1 MNCEKCNQNQ
11 ATIQLYMNINGKRV
25 EMPLCAS
32 CYAEV
37 RNQANFGA
45 NEFPSA
51 GGSPFDDI
59 FRQLSGAA
67 ANQSNH
73 EQRSQANPQVQ
84 TQTSGGGNGLLD
96 EFGTNLTDMAK
107 NDQLDPVIGRDKEI
121 KRVIEI
127 LNRRNKNNPVLIGEP
142 GVGKTAVVEGLANAI
157 VAGNVPSKL
166 MNKEVIL
173 LDVASLVSGTGIRG
187 QFEERMKQLI
197 KELQERKNTIL
208 FIDEVHT
215 IVGAGSAEGSM
226 DAGNIL
232 KPALARGDLQ
242 MIGATTLKEYRTIE
256 KDAALERRF
265 QPVTVN
271 EPSTKETLTILNGLK
286 PKYEDFH
293 EVVYSP
299 EALTAAVELSSRYI
313 QDRHLP
319 DKAIDLMDEVGSK
332 YNLAIEKLD
341 ENTVSE
347 RVARLEDEKNQA
359 LQMEDYEKAAKVRD
373 EITRLEENKTS
384 NSFSE
389 RPVIQASDIQA
400 IIEEKTGIPVGRLQE
415 DEQSKMKNLESNLT
429 GKVIGQEDAVK
440 KVAKAIRRSRVGLK
454 SKNRPIGSFLFVG
467 PTGVGKTELGRTL
480 ARELFGTSD
489 AMIRLDMSEFMEKH
503 SVSKLIGSPPGYVG
517 HEEAGQLTE
526 KVRRNPY
533 SIILLDEIEK
543 AHPDV
548 QHMFLQILEDGRLTD
563 SQGRTVSFKDTVI
576 IMTSNAGATETEASV
591 GFNTA
596 TDTKL
601 EKGSD
606 ILAKLGAYFKPEF
619 LNRLDSVI
627 EFKSLEKDDLVQI
640 IDLMLVDLNA
650 MLAQEGVTIDVS
662 KEVKEQ
668 LIELGY
674 DPKFGARPL
683 RRTIQ
688 EHLEDA
694 IADSLIDQP
703 EAKNLTATLND
714 DKEIIITEQVTA

>member
-1 MNCEKCNQNQ
+1 CNQNP

-45 NEFPSA
+45 NEFPGAS
-51 GGSPFDDI
+51 GSPFDDI

-67 ANQSNH
+67 SQANR
-73 EQRSQANPQVQ
+73 EQRSQAQVQ
-84 TQTSGGGNGLLD
+84 TQTAGGGNGLLD

-107 NDQLDPVIGRDKEI
+107 NEQLDPVIGRDKEI

-157 VAGNVPSKL
+157 VAGEVPSKL

-265 QPVTVN
+265 QPVTVS

-299 EALTAAVELSSRYI
+299 EALTAAVELSARYI

-332 YNLAIEKLD
+332 YNLSIEKLD

-373 EITRLEENKTS
+373 EITRLEENKTN

-429 GKVIGQEDAVK
+429 GKVIGQEDAVR

-480 ARELFGTSD
+480 ARELFGTSE

-576 IMTSNAGATETEASV
+576 IMTSNAGATDTEASV
-591 GFNTA
+591 GFNTTTEA
-596 TDTKL
+596 KL

-640 IDLMLVDLNA
+640 IDLMLVDLNE
-650 MLAQEGVTIDVS
+650 MLAQEDVTIDVS
-662 KEVKEQ
+662 KEVKEH
-668 LIELGY
+668 LIDLGY

-694 IADSLIDQP
+694 IADSLIEQP
-703 EAKNLTATLND
+703 EAKHLVATLNEN
-714 DKEIIITEQVTA
+714 KEITITEQVTV

>member
-37 RNQANFGA
+37 KNQANYGA
-45 NEFPSA
+45 NEFSGN

-67 ANQSNH
+67 NQAGR

-84 TQTSGGGNGLLD
+84 TQSAGGGNGLLD

-107 NDQLDPVIGRDKEI
+107 KDQLDPVIGRDKEI
-121 KRVIEI
+121 KRMIEI

-157 VAGNVPSKL
+157 IAGNVPSKL

-271 EPSTKETLTILNGLK
+271 EPTTKETLTILNGLK
-286 PKYEDFH
+286 AKYEDFH

-299 EALTAAVELSSRYI
+299 EALTAAVELSARYI

-332 YNLAIEKLD
+332 YNLSVEKLD

-347 RVARLEDEKNQA
+347 RVARLEEEKNHA

-415 DEQSKMKNLESNLT
+415 DEKSKMKNLESNLT

-454 SKNRPIGSFLFVG
+454 AKNRPIGSFLFVG

-480 ARELFGTSD
+480 ARELFGTSE

-503 SVSKLIGSPPGYVG
+503 SVSKLIGSPPGYLG

-576 IMTSNAGATETEASV
+576 IMTSNAGATDTEASV
-591 GFNTA
+591 GFNTGS
-596 TDTKL
+596 DTKL
-601 EKGSD
+601 EKGTD

-640 IDLMLVDLNA
+640 IDLMLVDLNT
-650 MLAQEGVTIDVS
+650 MLKQEGVTIDVS
-662 KEVKEQ
+662 SEVKEH

-674 DPKFGARPL
+674 DAKFGARPL

-694 IADSLIDQP
+694 IADNLIDHP
-703 EAKNLTATLND
+703 DAKNLLATLND
-714 DKEIIITEQVTA
+714 DKEIVITEQVTA

>member
-45 NEFPSA
+45 NEFPGA

-67 ANQSNH
+67 ANQPNR

-84 TQTSGGGNGLLD
+84 TQTSGGGNGLLN

-127 LNRRNKNNPVLIGEP
+127 LNRRSKNNPVLIGEP

-480 ARELFGTSD
+480 ARELFGTSE

-650 MLAQEGVTIDVS
+650 MLAQEGVTIAVS

>member
-45 NEFPSA
+45 NEFPGA

-67 ANQSNH
+67 NQASR
-73 EQRSQANPQVQ
+73 EQQSQRNAQVQ
-84 TQTSGGGNGLLD
+84 TQTGGAGNGLLD

-157 VAGNVPSKL
+157 VAGEVPSKL

-271 EPSTKETLTILNGLK
+271 EPSTEETLTILNGLK
-286 PKYEDFH
+286 SKYEDFH

-299 EALTAAVELSSRYI
+299 EALKAAVELSSRYI

-332 YNLAIEKLD
+332 YNLSIEKLD

-347 RVARLEDEKNQA
+347 RVARLEEEKNQA

-373 EITRLEENKTS
+373 EITRLEENKTN

-389 RPVIQASDIQA
+389 RPVIQSSDIQA

-429 GKVIGQEDAVK
+429 GKVIGQDDAVK

-454 SKNRPIGSFLFVG
+454 AKNRPIGSFLFVG

-480 ARELFGTSD
+480 ARELFGTSE

-576 IMTSNAGATETEASV
+576 IMTSNAGTTDTEASV

-596 TDTKL
+596 TDNKL

-640 IDLMLVDLNA
+640 IDLMLVDLNS

-662 KEVKEQ
+662 KEVKEH

-703 EAKNLTATLND
+703 EAKKLNATLND
-714 DKEIIITEQVTA
+714 DKNIVINEQVTV

>member
-45 NEFPSA
+45 NEFPGA

-67 ANQSNH
+67 NQASR
-73 EQRSQANPQVQ
+73 EQQSQRNAQVQ
-84 TQTSGGGNGLLD
+84 TQTGGAGNGLLD

-157 VAGNVPSKL
+157 VAGEVPSKL

-271 EPSTKETLTILNGLK
+271 EPSTEETLTILNGLK
-286 PKYEDFH
+286 SKYEDFH

-299 EALTAAVELSSRYI
+299 EALKAAVELSSRYI

-332 YNLAIEKLD
+332 YNLSIEKLD

-347 RVARLEDEKNQA
+347 RVARLEKEKNQA

-389 RPVIQASDIQA
+389 RPVIQSSDIQA

-429 GKVIGQEDAVK
+429 GKVIGQDDAVK

-454 SKNRPIGSFLFVG
+454 AKNRPIGSFLFVG

-480 ARELFGTSD
+480 ARELFGTSE

-576 IMTSNAGATETEASV
+576 IMTSNAGTTDTEASV

-596 TDTKL
+596 TDNKL

-640 IDLMLVDLNA
+640 IDLMLVDLNS

-662 KEVKEQ
+662 KEVKEH

-703 EAKNLTATLND
+703 EAKKLNATLND
-714 DKEIIITEQVTA
+714 DKNIVITEQVTV

>member
-11 ATIQLYMNINGKRV
+11 ATIQLYMNINGNRV

-45 NEFPSA
+45 NEFPGA

-67 ANQSNH
+67 ANQANR

-166 MNKEVIL
+166 INKEVIL

-286 PKYEDFH
+286 QKYEDFH

-332 YNLAIEKLD
+332 YNLSIEKLD

-480 ARELFGTSD
+480 ARELFGTSE

-576 IMTSNAGATETEASV
+576 IMTSNAGATDTEASV
-591 GFNTA
+591 GFNTTA
-596 TDTKL
+596 DTKL

-703 EAKNLTATLND
+703 EAKNLTATLNE

>member
-45 NEFPSA
+45 NEFPGA

-67 ANQSNH
+67 NQASR
-73 EQRSQANPQVQ
+73 EQQSQRNTQVQ
-84 TQTSGGGNGLLD
+84 TQTGGAGNGLLD

-157 VAGNVPSKL
+157 VAGEVPSKL

-271 EPSTKETLTILNGLK
+271 EPSTEETLTILNGLK
-286 PKYEDFH
+286 SKYEDFH

-299 EALTAAVELSSRYI
+299 EALKAAVELSSRYI

-332 YNLAIEKLD
+332 YNLSIEKLD

-347 RVARLEDEKNQA
+347 RVARLEEEKNQA

-389 RPVIQASDIQA
+389 RPVIQSSDIQA

-429 GKVIGQEDAVK
+429 GKVIGQDDAVK

-454 SKNRPIGSFLFVG
+454 AKNRPIGSFLFVG

-480 ARELFGTSD
+480 ARELFGTSE

-576 IMTSNAGATETEASV
+576 IMTSNAGTTDTEASV

-596 TDTKL
+596 TDNKL

-640 IDLMLVDLNA
+640 IDLMLVDLNS

-662 KEVKEQ
+662 KEVKEH

-703 EAKNLTATLND
+703 EAKKLNATLND
-714 DKEIIITEQVTA
+714 DKNIVITEQVTV

>member
-37 RNQANFGA
+37 RNQANYGA
-45 NEFPSA
+45 NEFSGN

-67 ANQSNH
+67 NQAGR

-84 TQTSGGGNGLLD
+84 TQSAGGGNGLLD

-107 NDQLDPVIGRDKEI
+107 KDQLDPVIGRDKEI
-121 KRVIEI
+121 KRMIEI

-157 VAGNVPSKL
+157 IAGNVPSKL

-271 EPSTKETLTILNGLK
+271 EPTTKETLTILNGLK
-286 PKYEDFH
+286 AKYEDFH

-299 EALTAAVELSSRYI
+299 EALTAAVELSARYI

-332 YNLAIEKLD
+332 YNLSIEKLD

-347 RVARLEDEKNQA
+347 RVARLEEEKNHA

-415 DEQSKMKNLESNLT
+415 DEKSKMKNLESNLT

-454 SKNRPIGSFLFVG
+454 AKNRPIGSFLFVG

-480 ARELFGTSD
+480 ARELFGTSE

-576 IMTSNAGATETEASV
+576 IMTSNAGATDTEASV
-591 GFNTA
+591 GFNTGS
-596 TDTKL
+596 DTKL
-601 EKGSD
+601 EKGTD

-640 IDLMLVDLNA
+640 IDLMLLDLNT
-650 MLAQEGVTIDVS
+650 MLKQEGVTIDVS
-662 KEVKEQ
+662 SEVKEH

-674 DPKFGARPL
+674 DAKFGARPL

-694 IADSLIDQP
+694 IADNLIDHP
-703 EAKNLTATLND
+703 DAKNLLATLND
-714 DKEIIITEQVTA
+714 DKEIVITEQVTA

>member
-37 RNQANFGA
+37 RNQANYGA
-45 NEFPSA
+45 NEFSGN

-67 ANQSNH
+67 NQAGR
-73 EQRSQANPQVQ
+73 EQRSQSNPQIQ
-84 TQTSGGGNGLLD
+84 TQSAGGGNGLLD

-107 NDQLDPVIGRDKEI
+107 KDQLDPVIGRDKEI
-121 KRVIEI
+121 KRMIEI

-157 VAGNVPSKL
+157 IAGNVPSKL

-271 EPSTKETLTILNGLK
+271 EPTTKETLTILNGLK
-286 PKYEDFH
+286 AKYEDFH

-299 EALTAAVELSSRYI
+299 EALTAAVELSARYI

-332 YNLAIEKLD
+332 YNLSIEKLD

-347 RVARLEDEKNQA
+347 RVARLEEEKNHA

-415 DEQSKMKNLESNLT
+415 DEKSKMKNLESNLT

-454 SKNRPIGSFLFVG
+454 AKNRPIGSFLFVG

-480 ARELFGTSD
+480 ARELFGTSE

-576 IMTSNAGATETEASV
+576 IMTSNAGATDTEASV
-591 GFNTA
+591 GFNTGS
-596 TDTKL
+596 DTKL
-601 EKGSD
+601 EKGTD

-640 IDLMLVDLNA
+640 IDLMLLDLNT
-650 MLAQEGVTIDVS
+650 MLKQEGVTIDVS
-662 KEVKEQ
+662 SEVKEH

-674 DPKFGARPL
+674 DAKFGARPL

-694 IADSLIDQP
+694 IADNLINHPD
-703 EAKNLTATLND
+703 AKNLLATLND
-714 DKEIIITEQVTA
+714 DKEIVITEQVTA

>member
-1 MNCEKCNQNQ
+1 MNCEKCNQNP

-45 NEFPSA
+45 NEFPGAS
-51 GGSPFDDI
+51 GSPFDDI

-67 ANQSNH
+67 SQANR
-73 EQRSQANPQVQ
+73 EQRSQANAQVQ
-84 TQTSGGGNGLLD
+84 TQTASGGNGLLD

-107 NDQLDPVIGRDKEI
+107 NEQLDPVIGRDKEI

-157 VAGNVPSKL
+157 VAGEVPSKL

-232 KPALARGDLQ
+232 KPALARDDLQ

-265 QPVTVN
+265 QPVTVS

-299 EALTAAVELSSRYI
+299 EALSAAVELSARYI

-332 YNLAIEKLD
+332 YNLSIEKLD

-347 RVARLEDEKNQA
+347 RVARLEEEKNQA

-429 GKVIGQEDAVK
+429 GKVIGQEDAVR

-480 ARELFGTSD
+480 ARELFGTSE

-526 KVRRNPY
+526 KVRHNPY

-576 IMTSNAGATETEASV
+576 IMTSNAGATDTEASV
-591 GFNTA
+591 GFNT
-596 TDTKL
+596 TTESKL

-627 EFKSLEKDDLVQI
+627 EFKSLEKEDLVQI
-640 IDLMLVDLNA
+640 IDLMLVDLNE
-650 MLAQEGVTIDVS
+650 MLAQEDVTIDVS
-662 KEVKEQ
+662 KEVKEH
-668 LIELGY
+668 LIDLGY

-694 IADSLIDQP
+694 IADSLIEQP
-703 EAKNLTATLND
+703 EAKHLVATLND
-714 DKEIIITEQVTA
+714 NKEITITEQVTV

>member
-1 MNCEKCNQNQ
+1 MNCEKCNQNL

-45 NEFPSA
+45 NEFPGAS
-51 GGSPFDDI
+51 GSPFDDI

-67 ANQSNH
+67 NQANR
-73 EQRSQANPQVQ
+73 EQRNQAQVQ
-84 TQTSGGGNGLLD
+84 TQTAGGGNGLLD

-107 NDQLDPVIGRDKEI
+107 NEQLDPVIGRDKEI

-157 VAGNVPSKL
+157 VAGEVPSKL

-265 QPVTVN
+265 QPVTVS

-299 EALTAAVELSSRYI
+299 EALTAAVELSARYI

-332 YNLAIEKLD
+332 YNLSIEKLD

-373 EITRLEENKTS
+373 EITRLEENKTN

-429 GKVIGQEDAVK
+429 GKVIGQEDAVR

-480 ARELFGTSD
+480 ARELFGTSE

-576 IMTSNAGATETEASV
+576 IMTSNAGATDTEASV
-591 GFNTA
+591 GFNT
-596 TDTKL
+596 TTESKL

-640 IDLMLVDLNA
+640 IDLMLVDLNE
-650 MLAQEGVTIDVS
+650 MLAQEDVTIDVS
-662 KEVKEQ
+662 KEVKEH
-668 LIELGY
+668 LIDLGY

-694 IADSLIDQP
+694 IADSLIEQP
-703 EAKNLTATLND
+703 EAKHLVATLNEN
-714 DKEIIITEQVTA
+714 KEITITEQVTV

>member
-45 NEFPSA
+45 NEFPGA

-67 ANQSNH
+67 NQASR
-73 EQRSQANPQVQ
+73 EQQSQRNTQVQ
-84 TQTSGGGNGLLD
+84 TQTGGAGNGLLD

-157 VAGNVPSKL
+157 VAGEVPSKL

-232 KPALARGDLQ
+232 KPALARGELQ

-271 EPSTKETLTILNGLK
+271 EPSTEETLTILNGLK
-286 PKYEDFH
+286 SKYEDFH

-299 EALTAAVELSSRYI
+299 EALKAAVELSSRYI

-332 YNLAIEKLD
+332 YNLSIEKLD

-347 RVARLEDEKNQA
+347 RVARLEEEKNQA

-389 RPVIQASDIQA
+389 RPVIQSSDIQA

-429 GKVIGQEDAVK
+429 GKVIGQDDAVK

-454 SKNRPIGSFLFVG
+454 AKNRPIGSFLFVG

-480 ARELFGTSD
+480 ARELFGTSE

-576 IMTSNAGATETEASV
+576 IMTSNAGTTDTEASV

-596 TDTKL
+596 TDNKL

-640 IDLMLVDLNA
+640 IDLMLVDLNS

-662 KEVKEQ
+662 KEVKEH

-703 EAKNLTATLND
+703 EAKKLNATLND
-714 DKEIIITEQVTA
+714 DKNIVITEQVTV

>member
-37 RNQANFGA
+37 RNQANYGA
-45 NEFPSA
+45 NEFSGN

-67 ANQSNH
+67 NQAGR
-73 EQRSQANPQVQ
+73 EQRSQSNPQVQ
-84 TQTSGGGNGLLD
+84 TQSAGGGNGLLD

-107 NDQLDPVIGRDKEI
+107 KDQLDPVIGRDKEI
-121 KRVIEI
+121 KRMIEI

-157 VAGNVPSKL
+157 IAGNVPSKL

-271 EPSTKETLTILNGLK
+271 EPTTKETLTILNGLK
-286 PKYEDFH
+286 AKYEDFH

-299 EALTAAVELSSRYI
+299 EALTAAVELSARYI

-332 YNLAIEKLD
+332 YNLSIEKLD

-347 RVARLEDEKNQA
+347 RVARLEEEKNHA

-373 EITRLEENKTS
+373 EITRLEENKTN

-415 DEQSKMKNLESNLT
+415 DEKSKMKNLESNLT

-454 SKNRPIGSFLFVG
+454 AKNRPIGSFLFVG

-480 ARELFGTSD
+480 ARELFGTSE

-576 IMTSNAGATETEASV
+576 IMTSNAGATDTEASV
-591 GFNTA
+591 GFNTGS
-596 TDTKL
+596 DTKL
-601 EKGSD
+601 EKGTD

-640 IDLMLVDLNA
+640 IDLMLVDLNT
-650 MLAQEGVTIDVS
+650 MLKQEGVTIDVS
-662 KEVKEQ
+662 SEVKEH
-668 LIELGY
+668 LIKLGY
-674 DPKFGARPL
+674 DAKFGARPL

-694 IADSLIDQP
+694 IADNLIDHP
-703 EAKNLTATLND
+703 DAKNLLATLND
-714 DKEIIITEQVTA
+714 DKEIVITEQVTA

>member
-1 MNCEKCNQNQ
+1 
-11 ATIQLYMNINGKRV
+11 
-25 EMPLCAS
+25 
-32 CYAEV
+32 
-37 RNQANFGA
+37 
-45 NEFPSA
+45 
-51 GGSPFDDI
+51 
-59 FRQLSGAA
+59 
-67 ANQSNH
+67 
-73 EQRSQANPQVQ
+73 
-84 TQTSGGGNGLLD
+84 
-96 EFGTNLTDMAK
+96 
-107 NDQLDPVIGRDKEI
+107 
-121 KRVIEI
+121 
-127 LNRRNKNNPVLIGEP
+127 KNNPVLIGEP

-157 VAGNVPSKL
+157 VAGDVPSKL

-265 QPVTVN
+265 QPVTVS

-299 EALTAAVELSSRYI
+299 EALTAAVELSARYI

-332 YNLAIEKLD
+332 YNLSIEKLD

-415 DEQSKMKNLESNLT
+415 DEQSKMKNLERNLT

-480 ARELFGTSD
+480 ARELFGTTE

-503 SVSKLIGSPPGYVG
+503 SISKLIGSPPGYVG

-576 IMTSNAGATETEASV
+576 IMTSNAGATDTEASV
-591 GFNTA
+591 GFNT
-596 TDTKL
+596 TTETKL

-640 IDLMLVDLNA
+640 IDLMLVDLNE

-662 KEVKEQ
+662 KEVKEH
-668 LIELGY
+668 LIDLGY

-688 EHLEDA
+688 EHLEDT

-703 EAKNLTATLND
+703 EAKNLVATLND
-714 DKEIIITEQVTA
+714 NKEITITEQVTA

>member
-1 MNCEKCNQNQ
+1 
-11 ATIQLYMNINGKRV
+11 
-25 EMPLCAS
+25 
-32 CYAEV
+32 
-37 RNQANFGA
+37 
-45 NEFPSA
+45 
-51 GGSPFDDI
+51 
-59 FRQLSGAA
+59 
-67 ANQSNH
+67 
-73 EQRSQANPQVQ
+73 
-84 TQTSGGGNGLLD
+84 
-96 EFGTNLTDMAK
+96 
-107 NDQLDPVIGRDKEI
+107 
-121 KRVIEI
+121 
-127 LNRRNKNNPVLIGEP
+127 PVLIGEP

-157 VAGNVPSKL
+157 VAGEVPSKL

-265 QPVTVN
+265 QPVTVS

-299 EALTAAVELSSRYI
+299 EALTAAVELSARYI

-332 YNLAIEKLD
+332 YNLSIEKLD

-373 EITRLEENKTS
+373 EITRLEENKTN

-429 GKVIGQEDAVK
+429 GKVIGQEDAVR

-480 ARELFGTSD
+480 ARELFGTSE

-576 IMTSNAGATETEASV
+576 IMTSNAGATDTEASV
-591 GFNTA
+591 GFNTTTEA
-596 TDTKL
+596 KL

-640 IDLMLVDLNA
+640 IDLMLVDLNE
-650 MLAQEGVTIDVS
+650 MLAQEDVTIDVS
-662 KEVKEQ
+662 KEVKEH
-668 LIELGY
+668 LIDLGY

-694 IADSLIDQP
+694 IADSLIEQP
-703 EAKNLTATLND
+703 EAKHLVATLNEN
-714 DKEIIITEQVTA
+714 KEITITEQVTV

>member
-45 NEFPSA
+45 NEFPGA

-67 ANQSNH
+67 ANQSNR

-84 TQTSGGGNGLLD
+84 TQTNGGGNGLLD

-127 LNRRNKNNPVLIGEP
+127 LNRRSKNNPVLIGEP

-480 ARELFGTSD
+480 ARELFGTSE

-640 IDLMLVDLNA
+640 IDLMLVDLNT

>member
-37 RNQANFGA
+37 RNQANYGA
-45 NEFPSA
+45 NEFSGN

-67 ANQSNH
+67 NQAGR

-84 TQTSGGGNGLLD
+84 TQSAGGGNGLLD

-107 NDQLDPVIGRDKEI
+107 KDQLDPVIGRDKEI
-121 KRVIEI
+121 KRMIEI

-157 VAGNVPSKL
+157 IAGNVPSKL

-271 EPSTKETLTILNGLK
+271 EPTTKETLTILNGLK
-286 PKYEDFH
+286 AKYEDFH

-299 EALTAAVELSSRYI
+299 EALTAAVELSARYI

-332 YNLAIEKLD
+332 YNLSVEKLD

-347 RVARLEDEKNQA
+347 RVARLEEEKNHA

-373 EITRLEENKTS
+373 EITRLEENKTN

-415 DEQSKMKNLESNLT
+415 DEKSKMKNLESNLT

-454 SKNRPIGSFLFVG
+454 AKNRPIGSFLFVG

-480 ARELFGTSD
+480 ARELFGTSE

-576 IMTSNAGATETEASV
+576 IMTSNAGATDTEASV
-591 GFNTA
+591 GFNTGS
-596 TDTKL
+596 DTKL
-601 EKGSD
+601 EKGTD

-640 IDLMLVDLNA
+640 IDLMLVDLNT
-650 MLAQEGVTIDVS
+650 MLKQEGVTIDVS
-662 KEVKEQ
+662 SEVKEH

-674 DPKFGARPL
+674 DAKFGARPL

-694 IADSLIDQP
+694 IADNLIDHP
-703 EAKNLTATLND
+703 DAKNLLATLND
-714 DKEIIITEQVTA
+714 DKEIVITEQVTA

>member
-45 NEFPSA
+45 NEFPGA

-67 ANQSNH
+67 NQASH
-73 EQRSQANPQVQ
+73 EQRSQRNPQVQ
-84 TQTSGGGNGLLD
+84 TQTGGGGNGLLD

-157 VAGNVPSKL
+157 VAGEVPSKL

-271 EPSTKETLTILNGLK
+271 EPSTEETLTILNGLK
-286 PKYEDFH
+286 SKYEDFH

-299 EALTAAVELSSRYI
+299 EALKAAVELSSRYI

-332 YNLAIEKLD
+332 YNLSIKKLD

-347 RVARLEDEKNQA
+347 RVARLEEEKNQA

-389 RPVIQASDIQA
+389 RPVIQSSDIQA

-429 GKVIGQEDAVK
+429 GKVIGQDDAVK

-454 SKNRPIGSFLFVG
+454 AKNRPIGSFLFVG

-480 ARELFGTSD
+480 ARELFGTSE

-576 IMTSNAGATETEASV
+576 IMTSNAGTTDTEASV

-596 TDTKL
+596 TDNKL

-640 IDLMLVDLNA
+640 IDLMLVDLNT

-662 KEVKEQ
+662 KEVKEH

-703 EAKNLTATLND
+703 EAKKLNATLND
-714 DKEIIITEQVTA
+714 DKNIVITEQVTV

>member
-1 MNCEKCNQNQ
+1 
-11 ATIQLYMNINGKRV
+11 
-25 EMPLCAS
+25 MPLCAS

-45 NEFPSA
+45 NEFPGAS
-51 GGSPFDDI
+51 GSPFDDI

-67 ANQSNH
+67 SQANR
-73 EQRSQANPQVQ
+73 EQRSQAQVQ
-84 TQTSGGGNGLLD
+84 TQTAGGGNGLLD

-107 NDQLDPVIGRDKEI
+107 NEQLDPVIGRDKEI

-157 VAGNVPSKL
+157 VAGEVPSKL

-265 QPVTVN
+265 QPVTVS

-299 EALTAAVELSSRYI
+299 EALTAAVELSARYI

-332 YNLAIEKLD
+332 YNLSIEKLD

-373 EITRLEENKTS
+373 EITRLEENKTN

-429 GKVIGQEDAVK
+429 GKVIGQEDAVR

-480 ARELFGTSD
+480 ARELFGTSE

-576 IMTSNAGATETEASV
+576 IMTSNAGATDTEASV
-591 GFNTA
+591 GFNT
-596 TDTKL
+596 TTESKL

-640 IDLMLVDLNA
+640 IDLMLVDLNE
-650 MLAQEGVTIDVS
+650 MLAQEDVTIDVS
-662 KEVKEQ
+662 KEVKEH
-668 LIELGY
+668 LIDLGY

-694 IADSLIDQP
+694 IADSLIEQP
-703 EAKNLTATLND
+703 EAKHLVATLNEN
-714 DKEIIITEQVTA
+714 KEITITEQVTV